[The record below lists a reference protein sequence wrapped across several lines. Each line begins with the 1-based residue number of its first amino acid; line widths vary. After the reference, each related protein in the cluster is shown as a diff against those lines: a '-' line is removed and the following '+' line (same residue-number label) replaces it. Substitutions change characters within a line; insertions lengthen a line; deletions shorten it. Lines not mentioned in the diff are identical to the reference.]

1 MSEYKRWISYIY
13 NYDRGV
19 KSTNAGYVR
28 IESRVGKCR
37 MTVNIKGGI
46 AMGETLKMFVFYRD
60 GADIILVEAGQAGF
74 YNGICDFC
82 ASTVVDNVFGS
93 GMNIEQMSGVIAYST
108 LDRFYGSQWD
118 DKPIVLRRLVM
129 HEPYRDA
136 GHSAGVLEINGEP
149 VDMDDVREYLKEDGD
164 AQAEQE
170 VEAADVGVKNHNDAD
185 TMGMVVS
192 EVNEEVNSDASAEIS
207 VSAGNGGAVGAGK
220 EVNLSDDVV
229 SENGFA
235 NVNNAVGNRVKC
247 DGIESKE
254 TVGEENQNDDIETD
268 ATQTG
273 DTLVTDEPMS
283 DALSRIFS
291 RMPGMYPFEDDDIIE
306 CVKFDP
312 QDIGMFP
319 MEKWQLASNSF
330 LLHGYYTYRHLIFA
344 RRRTVAGIKCMLGVP
359 GMFRDREKFMAGMFG
374 FGNFKGIR
382 GRQNPGYGEF
392 GYWYMDIDMK

>member
-149 VDMDDVREYLKEDGD
+149 VDMYDVREYLKEDSD

-170 VEAADVGVKNHNDAD
+170 VEAADAGVKNHYDAD

-192 EVNEEVNSDASAEIS
+192 EINEEINSDASAGIG
-207 VSAGNGGAVGAGK
+207 VSAGNGGA
-220 EVNLSDDVV
+220 
-229 SENGFA
+229 
-235 NVNNAVGNRVKC
+235 
-247 DGIESKE
+247 
-254 TVGEENQNDDIETD
+254 VGEENQNDDIETD